1 MKKKSITVEENGFG
15 LKDGRSMIFKII
27 DSQINNYKLQFLT
40 DWERN
45 QTLSP
50 SENNKK
56 VEKLEKA
63 KIDLQEFFNFIE
75 PGEGELS
82 FKLNLEV
89 QINKNETIELAN
101 RELMLS

>member
-27 DSQINNYKLQFLT
+27 DSQISNYKLQFLT
-40 DWERN
+40 EWERN
-45 QTLSP
+45 HNMTLSE
-50 SENNKK
+50 SNKK
-56 VEKLEKA
+56 VQKLENA
-63 KIDLQEFFNFIE
+63 KKDLQEFFNIIQ
-75 PGEGELS
+75 PGDGELS

-89 QINKNETIELAN
+89 QFKDNETKTLAN